1 MTFSVTRDNGR
12 FEWAGKNPFT
22 VFCQPKRVLDVQL
35 WKLIYDVLRFNACAG
50 RLLLTPESSDFELS
64 IGEYLAVNNYSE
76 SFKDNYLIVS
86 PLVF

>member
-1 MTFSVTRDNGR
+1 MGG
-12 FEWAGKNPFT
+12 EEPFHGLLSA
-22 VFCQPKRVLDVQL
+22 KRVLDVQL

-86 PLVF
+86 PLGFLNVTMPYYFSR